1 MRRTGGRDRWVDS
14 YLAVAAATARK
25 FLMVSGDWNG
35 EPHFRELEPAQAC
48 ATSDPSP
55 ATDRVDQHGEDA
67 PVGWSAESSPWC
79 VTVTGCRRR
88 GAKGDIVAASCLHD
102 PPDRVH
108 NDLWLVDRYHVTG
121 LSSDHQTSSFRER
134 GEILLQLPPILISSS
149 CTGDDD
155 DRDREF
161 PARASDFRHGLPNV
175 NDFVS
180 CRLVSRRAEPRCQRV
195 SLH

>member
-1 MRRTGGRDRWVDS
+1 MRSVVSEVHREVGRDRRGGAARGVRARRS
-14 YLAVAAATARK
+14 PLLAALDV
-25 FLMVSGDWNG
+25 VNIGNS
-35 EPHFRELEPAQAC
+35 RELEPAQAC

-121 LSSDHQTSSFRER
+121 LSSDHQTSSF
-134 GEILLQLPPILISSS
+134 
-149 CTGDDD
+149 
-155 DRDREF
+155 
-161 PARASDFRHGLPNV
+161 
-175 NDFVS
+175 
-180 CRLVSRRAEPRCQRV
+180 
-195 SLH
+195 

>member
-67 PVGWSAESSPWC
+67 PVGRSAESSPWC

-121 LSSDHQTSSFRER
+121 LSSDRQTSSF
-134 GEILLQLPPILISSS
+134 
-149 CTGDDD
+149 
-155 DRDREF
+155 
-161 PARASDFRHGLPNV
+161 
-175 NDFVS
+175 
-180 CRLVSRRAEPRCQRV
+180 
-195 SLH
+195 